1 MIYVSLVSHGVC
13 PAIRIS
19 GSGIMIRTKDHPQT
33 TFGALRST
41 GVRGVLVCCSDD
53 KCSHVVAMDTD
64 TWPDTLRLSDI
75 EDRFVCQVCGER
87 GADVRPDFPRAK
99 MDTHRTGTYVKFT

>member
-1 MIYVSLVSHGVC
+1 
-13 PAIRIS
+13 
-19 GSGIMIRTKDHPQT
+19 MIRTKDHPQT

-41 GVRGVLVCCSDD
+41 GVRGVLVCCADD

-87 GADVRPDFPRAK
+87 GADVRFSRGPKWARIEPAP
-99 MDTHRTGTYVKFT
+99 M